1 MVRTLTGTA
10 IAAVA
15 ISVGAFVAFGL
26 YLGMLT
32 WPLIAL
38 GWVVNLFQRG
48 AASGARSKT
57 TLWILPVKANGDFAS
72 YEGETGSPLS
82 FQHG

>member
-1 MVRTLTGTA
+1 MLGVGGTLAVRGT
-10 IAAVA
+10 

-38 GWVVNLFQRG
+38 GWVVNLFQRV
-48 AASGARSKT
+48 A
-57 TLWILPVKANGDFAS
+57 P
-72 YEGETGSPLS
+72 
-82 FQHG
+82 